1 MGHKVFRG
9 DREGIETQA
18 LEPMLSNIQYITK
31 YRISN
36 PWLLFQRLYWHISS
50 SQIISQLSPPPFLS
64 KPESMVFNSF
74 NYQISCLVLGLET
87 PPKTSAPL
95 QQMLENSP
103 CCTQGR
109 GNNRLGEL
117 APIIDR
123 DEWWLQ
129 NWMESS
135 RKLEANS
142 SRKVC
147 KIPGYNLIFLTR
159 VFTSKSY

>member
-1 MGHKVFRG
+1 M
-9 DREGIETQA
+9 
-18 LEPMLSNIQYITK
+18 
-31 YRISN
+31 
-36 PWLLFQRLYWHISS
+36 
-50 SQIISQLSPPPFLS
+50 
-64 KPESMVFNSF
+64 
-74 NYQISCLVLGLET
+74 LGLRLRDT
-87 PPKTSAPL
+87 PKTSAPL
-95 QQMLENSP
+95 QQMLENRP

-142 SRKVC
+142 RRKVC
-147 KIPGYNLIFLTR
+147 TVPGSNLIFLTR
-159 VFTSKSY
+159 VLTSKSH